1 MSSPIPSCLPRPVEE
16 PPAVTSGNVV
26 APRFSKLLGC
36 VNPGRP
42 SVERRPDD
50 AAADPELSA
59 EKVAGLIAGVPL
71 IGMAR
76 AALERAGCSATI
88 AGNRITVNDE
98 VCAQYIPSNPSPTG
112 AVDPYWVVYALSGAT
127 PVWIVG
133 GEDQK

>member
-1 MSSPIPSCLPRPVEE
+1 MSSPIASCLPRPED
-16 PPAVTSGNVV
+16 PPAG
-26 APRFSKLLGC
+26 AR
-36 VNPGRP
+36 
-42 SVERRPDD
+42 
-50 AAADPELSA
+50 LSA
-59 EKVAGLIAGVPL
+59 ETVAGLIAGVPL

-98 VCAQYIPSNPSPTG
+98 ICAQCIPSSPSPTG
-112 AVDPYWVVYALSGAT
+112 AVDPYWVVHALSGAA